1 VTYFLYFF
9 VRLEYLD
16 SHIIPTMHNFDEKK
30 DSQKIF
36 DFFKK
41 DHDEWVRLYSP
52 LIHVLL
58 ITTAFLKLMYYLR
71 CNSEFG

>member
-1 VTYFLYFF
+1 
-9 VRLEYLD
+9 
-16 SHIIPTMHNFDEKK
+16 MHNFDEKK
-30 DSQKIF
+30 DAQKIF